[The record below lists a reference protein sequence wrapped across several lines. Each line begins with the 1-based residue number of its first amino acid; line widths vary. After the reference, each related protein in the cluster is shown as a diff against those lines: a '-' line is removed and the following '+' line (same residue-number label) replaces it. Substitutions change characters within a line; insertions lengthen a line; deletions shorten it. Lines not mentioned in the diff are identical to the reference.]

1 MGYRDDVD
9 TLYTRAM
16 ILQRELDA
24 AKDQLAERDAELARA
39 RGGAP
44 ARAGTSPGMRELRE
58 MPDPD
63 DVLARLVTIPEYDEK
78 LPRLS
83 GLPPLKP
90 LPMPDWTAIAG
101 RTSSAERTSRAERTA
116 NAERNVVTIA
126 DSTGSKEVQY
136 FLRPLVE
143 RVREQAV
150 RLSEE
155 DLLLVAKIVDELTD
169 KHDGMD
175 EKLRARLHWLASEI
189 ALVEKTPR
197 ESR

>member
-24 AKDQLAERDAELARA
+24 AKQSLAERDAELAKA
-39 RGGAP
+39 RGGSTK
-44 ARAGTSPGMRELRE
+44 RADTSPGMRDLRS

-63 DVLARLVTIPEYDEK
+63 DVLARLVAIPEYDDEK
-78 LPRLS
+78 APRLP

-90 LPMPDWTAIAG
+90 LAMPNWTAIA
-101 RTSSAERTSRAERTA
+101 ERTVVPERTTKDD
-116 NAERNVVTIA
+116 RYWT
-126 DSTGSKEVQY
+126 
-136 FLRPLVE
+136 RPLVE
-143 RVREQAV
+143 RARDQVA

-155 DLLLVAKIVDELTD
+155 DLVLVAKIIDELTD

-175 EKLRARLHWLASEI
+175 EKLRARLRWLASEI
-189 ALVEKTPR
+189 ALDEA
-197 ESR
+197 SR